1 MKKLLYVFSA
11 LALLFVSCSSEDTPE
26 DTSSTASV
34 LLKRIVETDPDGI
47 VSTATIT
54 YSGNK
59 IVKMS
64 FDDGTYENYT
74 YTGDLIT
81 KSESFD
87 ENDDLY
93 ESFIYVYDSNGKL
106 TESRWLDYVSPS
118 GSSKQVYVYNADG
131 TISFQE
137 FLGDVDSQTNFYRE
151 GKIYAN
157 KYEEYVPEEVGS
169 YPAHTITHTFTFDD
183 KNQPMKNVTGFD
195 KTWFAFS
202 GYGINSAN
210 NITSDLHTNTLG
222 VYQPITSTVYT
233 YNSQNYPITE
243 AETNHT
249 NSDEVTNI
257 QYFYE

>member
-11 LALLFVSCSSEDTPE
+11 LVLIFTSCSSDS
-26 DTSSTASV
+26 DSSSDSPAGTV

-47 VSTATIT
+47 VSNTTIT

-59 IVKMS
+59 IVRMS

-87 ENDDLY
+87 ENDDLN
-93 ESFIYVYDSNGKL
+93 EAFIYVYDGSGKL
-106 TESRWLDYVSPS
+106 IESRWLDYLSAS
-118 GSSKQVYVYNADG
+118 GSSKQVYVYNNDG

-137 FLGDVDSQTNFYRE
+137 FYGDVDSQTSLARV
-151 GKIYAN
+151 GKIFAN
-157 KYEEYVPEEVGS
+157 KYEVYMPEEVGS
-169 YPAHTITHTFTFDD
+169 YPAHTITHTFTYDD
-183 KNQPMKNVTGFD
+183 KNQPMKNVTGYN
-195 KTWFAFS
+195 KIWFAFTD
-202 GYGINSAN
+202 YGTNYAN